1 MIKNVASTRG
11 NLVDLGLKL
20 GRHENGEHL
29 LSADFICDV
38 AIRDGRID
46 FIGVRLLAKN
56 SLSRQ
61 KISPVDNFDGRL
73 NARDKQHRRAN
84 RYAINQRGHGGSL
97 ELHRAAVDSNFGAL
111 HAERTIDAAE
121 MLRNFLGD
129 SRIVCVNGLARRRR
143 FDCGVHNNFWR
154 NSYGGCEHH
163 RQIEIEQRQH
173 GSADDV
179 ANGFRRNRTGR
190 LFVNLPARR
199 NSLVFNG
206 GAVRD
211 LQRRTCLGIGV
222 FPVELRFDAP

>member
-1 MIKNVASTRG
+1 MVKVLTAKLKVVIKNVASTCG
-11 NLVDLGLKL
+11 NLVDLGFKL

-29 LSADFICDV
+29 LSADTLCDV

-111 HAERTIDAAE
+111 HAERTIDAAK
-121 MLRNFLGD
+121 MLRNFFGD
-129 SRIVCVNGLARRRR
+129 NRLVCFNGFARR
-143 FDCGVHNNFWR
+143 
-154 NSYGGCEHH
+154 
-163 RQIEIEQRQH
+163 
-173 GSADDV
+173 
-179 ANGFRRNRTGR
+179 
-190 LFVNLPARR
+190 
-199 NSLVFNG
+199 
-206 GAVRD
+206 
-211 LQRRTCLGIGV
+211 
-222 FPVELRFDAP
+222 